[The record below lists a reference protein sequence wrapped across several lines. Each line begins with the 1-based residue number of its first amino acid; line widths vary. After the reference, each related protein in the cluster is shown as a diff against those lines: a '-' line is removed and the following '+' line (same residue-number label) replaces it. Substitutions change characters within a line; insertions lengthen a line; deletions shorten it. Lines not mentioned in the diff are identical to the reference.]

1 MGRRFLGLA
10 MGLAILPLLG
20 GAQDASSA
28 GAYKVLKTAKV
39 GGLGGFDY
47 IQADGAGRRLYIPRG
62 AVQGENPL
70 PGRVTIFDL
79 DSLAPAGEIPNTRA
93 NGAAVDV
100 KSGHGF
106 ASSSPVAMWDL
117 KTQALVKTIEL
128 DPKCRPDGILADPF
142 NQRVYVFSHPTMDAT
157 VIDAKDGKVLGTID
171 LGGAP
176 EQAVSD
182 GNGLVYVVIQDKSNV
197 AVVDAKSMK
206 ITAHYDF
213 TGKGNR
219 CNGLALD
226 AKNHVLFAACGQS
239 GSSPAT
245 PPQPVMVIL
254 DARDGKVLTTLP
266 LAGSSDGAVF
276 NPKTMEA
283 FSTHGN
289 GTLTI
294 IKENS
299 PTSFVVEQNLQTMP
313 GAKCLTLDSKTD
325 HILTMAAEY
334 GPPPQA
340 APDAP
345 PQQGRGGRGGRGPML
360 PDSFT
365 ILVVGK

>member
-1 MGRRFLGLA
+1 MGRSFLGV
-10 MGLAILPLLG
+10 MLG
-20 GAQDASSA
+20 IAVIAFPGVAQDAPST
-28 GAYKVLKTAKV
+28 GPYKVVKTAKA

-47 IQADGAGRRLYIPRG
+47 VQADGEGRRLYIPRG
-62 AVQGENPL
+62 AVQGDHPL

-93 NGAAVDV
+93 NGAAVDA

-106 ASSSPVAMWDL
+106 ASSSPAAMWDV
-117 KTQALVKTIEL
+117 KKEALIKTIDL
-128 DPKCRPDGILADPF
+128 DAKTRPDGIMADPF

-157 VIDAKDGKVLGTID
+157 VIDAKDGTVLGTVD

-182 GNGLVYVVIQDKSNV
+182 GKGHVYVVIQDKSNV
-197 AVVDAKSMK
+197 AVVDAKTMK
-206 ITAHYDF
+206 VTAHYDF

-226 AKNHVLFAACGQS
+226 VKNQILFAACGQS
-239 GSSPAT
+239 GDAGTT
-245 PPQPVMVIL
+245 PPKPVMIIM
-254 DARDGKVLTTLP
+254 DAKDGKILTSLP

-289 GTLTI
+289 GTLTV

-299 PTSFVVEQNLQTMP
+299 PTSFVVE
-313 GAKCLTLDSKTD
+313 
-325 HILTMAAEY
+325 
-334 GPPPQA
+334 
-340 APDAP
+340 
-345 PQQGRGGRGGRGPML
+345 
-360 PDSFT
+360 
-365 ILVVGK
+365 